1 MELTEI
7 ELKSLE
13 EYASL
18 VFTPS
23 EIAIIVEINEAELL
37 QELKKT
43 ESKIYKSFYKGFLI
57 TQTQIRKTQLSFAL
71 KGNQTCLDRM
81 ENLITKI
88 NKILP

>member
-18 VFTPS
+18 IFTPS
-23 EIAIIVEINEAELL
+23 EIAIILEINEAELL
-37 QELKKT
+37 QELKNT

>member
-23 EIAIIVEINEAELL
+23 EIAIILEINEAELL